1 MGIFGRLGTV
11 FKSNINDLIS
21 KMEDPEKM
29 LNQMIIDM
37 KEQLVDA
44 KKQVAVVI
52 ADEKRLKMQ
61 ADNESAKAQEWEKKA
76 MLAVRA
82 GDDNLAREALGRKTE
97 HDNLGA
103 EYRKAWEQ
111 QKAQADQIREALRLM
126 SKKIEEAE
134 RKKNLLIAKKKRAEA
149 QKTIHTTMSGL
160 TDSSAFDTFDRM
172 AQKIEQQE
180 AEAQATAELSTASAE
195 ASLDEKFRKL
205 EQEQGPA
212 VDDALA
218 SLKAKMGLP
227 AAQGQKVEIPAGQQ
241 VGQRDTV
248 PRR

>member
-1 MGIFGRLGTV
+1 MGMFGRLGSV
-11 FKSNINDLIS
+11 FKSNMNDLIS
-21 KMEDPEKM
+21 KAEDPEKM

-61 ADNESAKAQEWEKKA
+61 YEGSRAQAQEWEKKA

-97 HDNLGA
+97 HENMA
-103 EYRKAWEQ
+103 SEFNKQWEQ
-111 QKAQADQIREALRLM
+111 QKAAADQLRDALRMLN
-126 SKKIEEAE
+126 KKIDEAA

-149 QKTIHTTMSGL
+149 QKTIHDTMSGL
-160 TDSSAFDTFDRM
+160 ADNSAFDTFDRM
-172 AQKIEQQE
+172 AAKIEQAE
-180 AEAQATAELSTASAE
+180 AEAQASAELSNVSME

-218 SLKAKMGLP
+218 ALKAKMGVP
-227 AAQGQKVEIPAGQQ
+227 AAKGEKVEIP
-241 VGQRDTV
+241 VGQTTTQREPV
-248 PRR
+248 RR

>member
-61 ADNESAKAQEWEKKA
+61 FEEQNAKAQEWEKKA
-76 MLAVRA
+76 MMAVRA
-82 GDDNLAREALGRKTE
+82 GDDNLAREALARKTE
-97 HDNLGA
+97 HENRSA
-103 EYRKAWEQ
+103 EFKKLWEE
-111 QKAQADQIREALRLM
+111 QKGQADTIRDALRLM
-126 SKKIEEAE
+126 TRKIEEAE
-134 RKKNLLIAKKKRAEA
+134 RKKNLLIAKKRRAEA
-149 QKTIHTTMSGL
+149 QKTIHATMSGL
-160 TDSSAFDTFDRM
+160 TDNSAFDTFDRM
-172 AQKIEQQE
+172 SQKIEQQE
-180 AEAQATAELSTASAE
+180 AEAQAMAEMSTASAE
-195 ASLDEKFRKL
+195 ASLDEKFKKL
-205 EQEQGPA
+205 EAEQGPA

-218 SLKAKMGLP
+218 ALKAKMGMP
-227 AAQGQKVEIPAGQQ
+227 AGQGQKVEMPQAVP
-241 VGQRDTV
+241 VGQKD
-248 PRR
+248 PSRR